1 MNLERLIE
9 IKDEIENLDKSC
21 HLEVFNL
28 LNNNNIS
35 YNSNMN
41 GVFINLTELEE
52 NIIINLEKY
61 IEYKKTQKQFL
72 KKDEEI
78 KEQYKKE
85 FFN

>member
-1 MNLERLIE
+1 MNLERLTE
-9 IKDEIENLDKSC
+9 IKEEIEKLENSS

-28 LNNNNIS
+28 LNAGNIS

-41 GVFINLTELEE
+41 GVFINLSELEE
-52 NIIINLEKY
+52 NMIVNLEKY
-61 IEYKKTQKQFL
+61 IEYKKTQKTYLNQ
-72 KKDEEI
+72 DEEI